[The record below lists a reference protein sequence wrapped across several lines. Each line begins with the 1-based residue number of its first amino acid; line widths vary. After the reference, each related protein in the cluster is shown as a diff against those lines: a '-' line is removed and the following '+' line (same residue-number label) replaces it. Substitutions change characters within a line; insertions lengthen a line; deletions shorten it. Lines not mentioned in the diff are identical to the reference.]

1 MLYAQLIFYPLFNLH
16 LSLYISFLTF
26 SYINILG
33 FLSFIIF
40 LLQISSG
47 ILSSIYYND
56 FFTIAFDSI
65 IYLLININKGWFIR
79 ILHVIGASL
88 FILLLML
95 HLIRSI
101 WIKSKLLYTQCI
113 SFTIYITGY
122 LLFILSMI
130 EGFLGYLLCWGQ
142 MSYWGITVM
151 INIVAILPCCGII
164 ISELIWSAVWVILN
178 RIFVYHFLIGLL
190 IGLLIL
196 IHIIILHSFSS
207 SNPSINNNTLIISF
221 YPFIIKDLYSSFI
234 TIFSI
239 LCTFLYW
246 EPDSLGNSD
255 NQVIANP
262 LITPNNILPEWY
274 YLLFYSCLRSFPS
287 KIIGIIAVLSILII
301 IINPALSLNFG
312 FSPLFIIL
320 SFIYLS
326 IIYIYYSIVA

>member
-1 MLYAQLIFYPLFNLH
+1 
-16 LSLYISFLTF
+16 
-26 SYINILG
+26 
-33 FLSFIIF
+33 
-40 LLQISSG
+40 
-47 ILSSIYYND
+47 
-56 FFTIAFDSI
+56 
-65 IYLLININKGWFIR
+65 
-79 ILHVIGASL
+79 
-88 FILLLML
+88 
-95 HLIRSI
+95 
-101 WIKSKLLYTQCI
+101 
-113 SFTIYITGY
+113 
-122 LLFILSMI
+122 
-130 EGFLGYLLCWGQ
+130 
-142 MSYWGITVM
+142 M

-196 IHIIILHSFSS
+196 FHIIILHSFSS

-246 EPDSLGNSD
+246 EPDILGNSD

-301 IINPALSLNFG
+301 IICSLFTRYLLY
-312 FSPLFIIL
+312 FWFFTHYLPVLYSLFARFLL
-320 SFIYLS
+320 SFTRYRS
-326 IIYIYYSIVA
+326 YFSYYWIVFN

>member
-1 MLYAQLIFYPLFNLH
+1 

-40 LLQISSG
+40 LSQISSG

-65 IYLLININKGWFIR
+65 IYLLININSGWFIR

-101 WIKSKLLYTQCI
+101 WIKLKLLYTQCI
-113 SFTIYITGY
+113 TFTIHITGY

-190 IGLLIL
+190 IGLLVI

-234 TIFSI
+234 SIFCI

-246 EPDSLGNSD
+246 EPDILGNSD

-301 IINPALSLNFG
+301 IIYPFRICYSIFYYLSLFH
-312 FSPLFIIL
+312 
-320 SFIYLS
+320 
-326 IIYIYYSIVA
+326 YSSRISTLTS